1 MSAAAA
7 SRDITVFHAYQALNN
22 HKYNMSSALSSLVPG
37 TGPVLCRDEMED
49 WSSAEAALFE
59 EAIEKCSKNFND
71 IKKDYLPWKSV
82 KNIIEYFFMWK
93 TTDRYVHQKKI
104 KALESEHKLKQ
115 VFVPEYSRKSLR
127 VTGPNGEVIVLGR
140 DCDAYPKM
148 TKYSW
153 NEYKKYGRF
162 VAGLT
167 TDDCFIIDRS
177 ANGSKIMP
185 QTSNGLIIEP
195 GSPSKGGK
203 TRAAFFL
210 VATPLMKAARIANK
224 QNRQVLRHHAR
235 RPNKAANLKEI
246 RTNASSVLED
256 PKTVKNYT
264 NLKEKVR
271 PPMDEICRGRGQTD
285 LDPQDWLVLRPEN
298 RKDPDIEAFPRP
310 EKRSDGSY
318 IYDKVPNVPGADVE
332 STAGASIGVNR
343 QQMFYKKRAYEER
356 PLTNEGL
363 SAPKVGRSGG
373 QARAYSVNQV
383 APKGKVAMLTRTAGG
398 QKTIISWQDAPD
410 DLFFKANKQ
419 AKKMRKHLSTV
430 SLRRAARKPFRKVLS
445 AKA

>member
-210 VATPLMKAARIANK
+210 VATPLMKAA
-224 QNRQVLRHHAR
+224 
-235 RPNKAANLKEI
+235 
-246 RTNASSVLED
+246 
-256 PKTVKNYT
+256 
-264 NLKEKVR
+264 
-271 PPMDEICRGRGQTD
+271 
-285 LDPQDWLVLRPEN
+285 
-298 RKDPDIEAFPRP
+298 
-310 EKRSDGSY
+310 
-318 IYDKVPNVPGADVE
+318 
-332 STAGASIGVNR
+332 
-343 QQMFYKKRAYEER
+343 
-356 PLTNEGL
+356 
-363 SAPKVGRSGG
+363 
-373 QARAYSVNQV
+373 
-383 APKGKVAMLTRTAGG
+383 
-398 QKTIISWQDAPD
+398 
-410 DLFFKANKQ
+410 
-419 AKKMRKHLSTV
+419 
-430 SLRRAARKPFRKVLS
+430 
-445 AKA
+445 